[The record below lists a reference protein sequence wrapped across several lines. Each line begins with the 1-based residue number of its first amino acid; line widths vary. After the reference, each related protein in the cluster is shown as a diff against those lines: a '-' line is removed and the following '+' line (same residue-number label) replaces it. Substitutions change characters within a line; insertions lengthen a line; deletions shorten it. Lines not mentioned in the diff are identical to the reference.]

1 MGPRSRR
8 LGGDKGLITGREG
21 GAFAPAASCLRC
33 ELAAILVRPG
43 TYLRNKHL

>member
-33 ELAAILVRPG
+33 ELAAILVRAG
-43 TYLRNKHL
+43 DVFEK